1 MRVAI
6 GCDHAGFDLKQ
17 SIKAFLATLGV
28 VIDDVGTGSKE
39 SVDYPDYA
47 ERVAGAVRDGGADRG
62 ILICYTGA
70 GMCIAANKMLGIRA
84 AQAWD
89 LEIARLTRQ
98 HNDANILCLPGG
110 FVDSENAQKIVK
122 VWLETSFEGGRHQR
136 RVDKISRLD
145 QHK

>member
-17 SIKAFLATLGV
+17 SIKAFMATLGV

>member
-17 SIKAFLATLGV
+17 SIKAFLATQGV

-47 ERVAGAVRDGGADRG
+47 ERVAGAVRNGGADRG

-110 FVDSENAQKIVK
+110 FLDSENAQKIVK